1 MTAGSIGVRTEGLSK
16 VMQKFVPILAA
27 ATAVWM
33 SASSARA
40 EDTIKL
46 AIGQRGVYE
55 NCISEI
61 GQDRGFFKKYG
72 LKLDILYTQ
81 GGGET
86 IQAIISGAVD
96 MGIVGTLQTMG
107 AFAKGAPIRAI
118 GATMKGAYEYWYV
131 PSASSIKSF
140 KDAADKTVAFST
152 TGSSNN
158 LMVLGLAR
166 LNGVT
171 VRPVATGSPTPT
183 FTQTMSGQVDVGWSI
198 PPFGVDALEQGRI
211 RIIARGNDV
220 QQFAQQTVRFLGV
233 NAGALKQ
240 RPDVFKRYL
249 QGYRDTL
256 DWMYSDP
263 DSLKAYAKW
272 ANVSETVARRVRD
285 EFVPKDNAQPDKIE
299 GLDLAMTDA
308 ITFKYLTKPLSPE
321 QIKELIQLQE
331 PIK

>member
-1 MTAGSIGVRTEGLSK
+1 
-16 VMQKFVPILAA
+16 MQKFVHILAA
-27 ATAVWM
+27 VTAVCM
-33 SASSARA
+33 TASFVRA

-131 PSASSIKSF
+131 PSASPIKSF

-171 VRPVATGSPTPT
+171 VKPVATGSPTPT
-183 FTQTMSGQVDVGWSI
+183 YTQTMSGQVDVGWSI
-198 PPFGVDALEQGRI
+198 PPFGVDALEQGKI

-220 QQFAQQTVRFLGV
+220 EEFARQTVRFLGV

-240 RPDVFKRYL
+240 RPDVFRRYL

-263 DSLKAYAKW
+263 ELLKAYAKW

-285 EFVPKDNAQPDKIE
+285 EFVPKDNARPDKIE
-299 GLDLAMTDA
+299 GLDLAMADA

-321 QIKELIQLQE
+321 QLQELIQLQE
-331 PIK
+331 PVK